1 MRIEHTVNSHDKLG
15 YKQSFQAIKVPLKK
29 GNYDAMLEAVYSV
42 SPFEKI
48 ELKRGQTKAGK
59 IIDYVMTK
67 FGSEKENRILELL
80 KTKLNSNISVVKD
93 KSVAKNTRRYYE
105 PIASRLLGPLDNST
119 RIFGVDADPN
129 SADARDFIWSCLL
142 EKVEEKERFGGGR
155 LSEYN
160 LKKLMESL
168 ASKESN
174 IDDEKMYEIV
184 DKFRIYNG
192 QCVQKNGYI
201 GQMLRFKQD
210 ALPELKAAGI
220 KTIINLEYFDE
231 DFERACHD
239 AGLEHIYLNVS
250 NPYEDSYVFRP
261 KKDFFKR
268 CKTPEQ
274 LQRAQKVYENTIKKE
289 AENII
294 KIIETINKGNYYMGC
309 NMCHERTPQALSF
322 NRYFN
327 PKDKTAGM
335 GVELYYSFKEVKN
348 LYTHFT
354 EADKKRLG
362 YTPEFIK
369 RFED

>member
-1 MRIEHTVNSHDKLG
+1 MKIQNVNAYSKSPNFGAVRVPVSEYSKKFNPGVIMDVIKHHLPDNNIKICRGQAKNGELIDYIMLKFTSVKEIDIFKELAKLNKKVQAAPGSDPARQIER
-15 YKQSFQAIKVPLKK
+15 
-29 GNYDAMLEAVYSV
+29 
-42 SPFEKI
+42 FEK
-48 ELKRGQTKAGK
+48 LR
-59 IIDYVMTK
+59 
-67 FGSEKENRILELL
+67 S
-80 KTKLNSNISVVKD
+80 
-93 KSVAKNTRRYYE
+93 
-105 PIASRLLGPLDNST
+105 PLDNSP

-129 SADARDFIWSCLL
+129 SAEARDFIRSRLL

-174 IDDEKMYEIV
+174 IDDEKMCEIV

-201 GQMLRFKQD
+201 GQTLRFKQD

-239 AGLEHIYLNVS
+239 AGLEHIYLNIS

-274 LQRAQKVYENTIKKE
+274 LQRAQKIYENTIKKE

-294 KIIETINKGNYYMGC
+294 KIIETINKGSYYMGC

-335 GVELYYSFKEVKN
+335 AVELYYSFKEVKN
-348 LYTHFT
+348 LFTHFT
-354 EADKKRLG
+354 EEDKKRLG
-362 YTPEFIK
+362 YTPEFMK